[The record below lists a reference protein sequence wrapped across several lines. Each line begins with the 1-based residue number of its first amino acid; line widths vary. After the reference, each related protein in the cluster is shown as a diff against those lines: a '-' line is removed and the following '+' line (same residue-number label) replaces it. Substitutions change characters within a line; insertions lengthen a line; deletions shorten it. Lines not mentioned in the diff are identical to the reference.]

1 MKKVLFAFAMLFGV
15 SLAAN
20 AQVTEQQQD
29 TTGISRQ
36 SDQSDQYRTDDQ
48 RTDDQMDQTQQDP
61 TLQDDQMNQGNQNQ
75 SRTQDQGR
83 DQDRGEEISIA
94 QLPATVS
101 EKLQSQ
107 DYVGWTVEKAHRK
120 QKDGETVY
128 AVELRQGNETKKVK
142 FDAQGNEMDDK
153 DKKDKKSNDRNRDY

>member
-36 SDQSDQYRTDDQ
+36 SDQYRTDDQ

-61 TLQDDQMNQGNQNQ
+61 TLQNDQMNQ
-75 SRTQDQGR
+75 SDRTQNRDQ